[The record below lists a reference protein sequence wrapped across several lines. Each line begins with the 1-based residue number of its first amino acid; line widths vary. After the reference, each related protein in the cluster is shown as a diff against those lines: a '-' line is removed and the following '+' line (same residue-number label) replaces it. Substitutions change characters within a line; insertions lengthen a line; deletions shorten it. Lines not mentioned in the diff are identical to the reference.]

1 MSYYKLVVIAS
12 LVTILLVDYPGP
24 VQVRAD
30 ETGGDK
36 SIMIDLWPN
45 GYLGEK
51 GTSRGVLEPSKGDN
65 IARLTE
71 VSIPSLTVYKAP
83 SAKAPTPAVM
93 VCPGGG
99 YSILAMNLEGTEIA
113 EWLNSLGITAIVL
126 KYRVPDNHQGAF
138 EDAQRGMSIIR
149 FRARELNI
157 DPDRI
162 GVIGFSAGGNL
173 SAQLCTNY
181 TERSYKLLDPIDK
194 VSCRPDFAMLV
205 YPYLLGEDGKLQ
217 APLKVDSQTPPTIL
231 IHAQDDWVKP
241 ESSIY
246 YFLSL
251 KKAKVPAELHV
262 FPTGGHG
269 YGLRPTEHAVSG
281 WPALCNTWMQKMKI
295 ITPKK

>member
-1 MSYYKLVVIAS
+1 MADRKLAVVASWVVIV
-12 LVTILLVDYPGP
+12 LCGFLGP
-24 VQVRAD
+24 LQVHAG
-30 ETGGDK
+30 ETGGGK
-36 SIMIDLWPN
+36 ESMIDVWPDD
-45 GYLGEK
+45 YLGEK

-65 IARLTE
+65 IARLAE
-71 VSIPSLTVYKAP
+71 VSIPTLTVYKAP
-83 SAKAPTPAVM
+83 AAKAPTSAVM

-99 YSILAMNLEGTEIA
+99 YTILAMDLEGTEIA
-113 EWLNSLGITAIVL
+113 DWLNSMGVTAIVL
-126 KYRVPDNHQGAF
+126 KYRVPDNEQGAF
-138 EDAQRGMSIIR
+138 EDAQRAMSIIR
-149 FRARELNI
+149 SRAQEFNI

-173 SAQLCTNY
+173 SARLCTNY
-181 TERSYKLLDPIDK
+181 TQRSYQPIDPMDE

-205 YPYLLGEDGKLQ
+205 YPYLVGDDGQLQ
-217 APLKVDSQTPPTIL
+217 ASLKVDSQTPPAIM

-241 ESSIY
+241 ENSIF

-281 WPALCNTWMQKMKI
+281 WPALCKTWLQKMKI
-295 ITPKK
+295 MNP